1 MSLLAISDVRAL
13 PPSESP
19 QPDSLAAN
27 RLARGSSQHNIATS
41 RAKDA
46 SRGSGI
52 SLRNGKYE
60 HFAHLIAK
68 GESPAKAYVL
78 CGYSSNGA
86 LQSGNRLLRN
96 PAVSARVEEL
106 RTAVSE
112 RQVEMIAVD
121 RTWVISMLTENAKRA
136 MQVEPVRDR
145 EGNPIGQYSYQGGVA
160 NKALELLGMEIGMF
174 QTTCEAPGSVP
185 VALAKARLNA
195 GRQQLVD
202 EKNAALA
209 KGLPWP

>member
-1 MSLLAISDVRAL
+1 MTRAV
-13 PPSESP
+13 
-19 QPDSLAAN
+19 AAN
-27 RLARGSSQHNIATS
+27 RLASGPSQHQIAIS
-41 RAKDA
+41 RAKHA
-46 SRGSGI
+46 SRGSGRP
-52 SLRNGKYE
+52 LTNGKYE
-60 HFAHLIAK
+60 QFAHLIAK
-68 GESPAKAYVL
+68 GESSAKAYVL

-96 PAVSARVEEL
+96 PNVSARVEEL

>member
-1 MSLLAISDVRAL
+1 MSLQAISDVRAL
-13 PPSESP
+13 PPIESP

-27 RLARGSSQHNIATS
+27 RLVSGPSQHNIATS

-46 SRGSGI
+46 SRAGRP
-52 SLRNGKYE
+52 LTNGKYE

-96 PAVSARVEEL
+96 PDVSARVEEL

-112 RQVEMIAVD
+112 RQVEKIAVD
-121 RTWVISMLTENAKRA
+121 RAWVIAMLIENAKRA

-145 EGNPIGQYSYQGGVA
+145 EGNPIGQYNYQGGVA
-160 NKALELLGMEIGMF
+160 NKALELLGKEIGMF

-185 VALAKARLNA
+185 VAVTKARLNA
-195 GRQQLVD
+195 SRQRLAE
-202 EKNAALA
+202 EKAAALA

>member
-1 MSLLAISDVRAL
+1 MSLLAVSDVRAL

-96 PAVSARVEEL
+96 PDVSARVEEL
-106 RTAVSE
+106 KTAVSE
-112 RQVEMIAVD
+112 RQVEKIAVD
-121 RTWVISMLTENAKRA
+121 RAWVILMLTENVLRA

-145 EGNPIGQYSYQGGVA
+145 DGNTD
-160 NKALELLGMEIGMF
+160 LGARMKPARFPCEP
-174 QTTCEAPGSVP
+174 QTKVSERPVRQESVP
-185 VALAKARLNA
+185 PSISNGNLDVVQSHN
-195 GRQQLVD
+195 
-202 EKNAALA
+202 
-209 KGLPWP
+209 

>member
-1 MSLLAISDVRAL
+1 MSLQSISDVRAL
-13 PPSESP
+13 PPGESR
-19 QPDSLAAN
+19 QSDSVAAN
-27 RLARGSSQHNIATS
+27 RLVSGPAEDKIATR

-46 SRGSGI
+46 SRGSGRP
-52 SLRNGKYE
+52 LTNGRYE

-78 CGYSSNGA
+78 CGYSNNGA

-112 RQVEMIAVD
+112 RQVEKIAVD
-121 RTWVISMLTENAKRA
+121 RAWVIAMLTENAKRA

-160 NKALELLGMEIGMF
+160 NRALELLGKEIGMF
-174 QTTCEAPGSVP
+174 QTRCEAPGSVP
-185 VALAKARLNA
+185 VAVTKARLNA
-195 GRQQLVD
+195 GRQRLVE
-202 EKNAALA
+202 EKAAALA
-209 KGLPWP
+209 KGRPWS